1 MVSVDHTGGELL
13 LAAPQQ
19 QVPRVLARTHLIDVF
34 PVHATVAEAAAGS
47 AGHSR
52 RTAMPAI

>member
-19 QVPRVLARTHLIDVF
+19 QVLRVLTL
-34 PVHATVAEAAAGS
+34 
-47 AGHSR
+47 
-52 RTAMPAI
+52 TA